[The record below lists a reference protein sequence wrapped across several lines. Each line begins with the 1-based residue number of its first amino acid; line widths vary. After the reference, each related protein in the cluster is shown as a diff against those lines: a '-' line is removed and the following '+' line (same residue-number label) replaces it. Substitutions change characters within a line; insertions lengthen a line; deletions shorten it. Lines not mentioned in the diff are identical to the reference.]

1 MTPTESWSG
10 SLSSGDAS
18 CCGTCSRT
26 TWDLRGAP
34 ARRRR
39 MSSGPGGYADP
50 ICGCGHAPLK
60 IIFGEVT
67 VSRGWAIRPTMPRR
81 CFRETQS

>member
-1 MTPTESWSG
+1 
-10 SLSSGDAS
+10 
-18 CCGTCSRT
+18 
-26 TWDLRGAP
+26 
-34 ARRRR
+34 

-67 VSRGWAIRPTMPRR
+67 VSRMGYSAHDAETLFPRDAELNLPPELYSHGLARSWR
-81 CFRETQS
+81 CRRTARAS